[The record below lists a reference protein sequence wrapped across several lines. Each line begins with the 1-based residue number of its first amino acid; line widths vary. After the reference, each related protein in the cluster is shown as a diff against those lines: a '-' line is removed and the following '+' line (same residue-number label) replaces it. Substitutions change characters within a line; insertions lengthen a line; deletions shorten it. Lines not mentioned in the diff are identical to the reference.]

1 MKASKSI
8 SSSMHQMLKL
18 HMLAWKAHNLTAI
31 AFLGTPID
39 VQGANQDKPRSQSV
53 GKERVTIQCF
63 ISIVSTGN
71 YRTHIKPSLRG
82 FKKIPQYFKRV
93 VIEGIEVWE

>member
-1 MKASKSI
+1 MIESFEKHLFKHASNAKI
-8 SSSMHQMLKL
+8 THACLKGSQFDC
-18 HMLAWKAHNLTAI
+18 HSFPRHTN
-31 AFLGTPID
+31 D
-39 VQGANQDKPRSQSV
+39 VQGANQDKPWSQSV

-82 FKKIPQYFKRV
+82 FKKNPQYFKRV
-93 VIEGIEVWE
+93 VIEGIEV